1 MDNNFGIKDLYKGYL
16 LAGPKTTLNGYQ
28 YQENEII
35 LEFDDIQKI
44 AFGEDI
50 QSISARGGYQNPT
63 LINWESVRQMYGAI
77 DMGRV
82 SPNTFALLSRSN
94 ITTVEDSS
102 KSIPNTETKYVEDDG
117 IIYLEH
123 ELNTSYPIRI
133 WKLQRGIKS
142 NEIVDYELEDNT
154 IKIEDTNV
162 DVLITYWYDVEV
174 NYQTIDVGAKDF
186 NGYLKF
192 VGKFYYT
199 GENTSDRKTAII
211 EIPKTDETIKLIDYV
226 NNTLMDLKTYLND
239 YVVNTYD
246 SCTYLQNTVNF
257 QKFLT
262 VFDSIRAIFEDIKS
276 GTTDTTEEE
285 QILIRLGYL

>member
-94 ITTVEDSS
+94 ITTVEDST

-117 IIYLEH
+117 IIHLEH

-211 EIPKTDETIKLIDYV
+211 EIPKLQVQSNFNLNFGRNTSPLISVLQFLVIPDGPRQKRNSIKI
-226 NNTLMDLKTYLND
+226 TYLD
-239 YVVNTYD
+239 D
-246 SCTYLQNTVNF
+246 
-257 QKFLT
+257 
-262 VFDSIRAIFEDIKS
+262 DI
-276 GTTDTTEEE
+276 DAD
-285 QILIRLGYL
+285 I

>member
-199 GENTSDRKTAII
+199 GENTSNRKTAII
-211 EIPKTDETIKLIDYV
+211 EIPRLQIQSNFNLNFGRNTSPLISVLQFAVIPEGPRQKRKTISI
-226 NNTLMDLKTYLND
+226 TYLD
-239 YVVNTYD
+239 D
-246 SCTYLQNTVNF
+246 
-257 QKFLT
+257 
-262 VFDSIRAIFEDIKS
+262 DI
-276 GTTDTTEEE
+276 DAD
-285 QILIRLGYL
+285 I